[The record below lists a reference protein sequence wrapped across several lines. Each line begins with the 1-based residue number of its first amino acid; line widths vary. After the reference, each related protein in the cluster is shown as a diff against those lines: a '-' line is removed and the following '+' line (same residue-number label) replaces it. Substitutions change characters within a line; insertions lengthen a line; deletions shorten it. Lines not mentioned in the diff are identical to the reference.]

1 MKNLTAYGIFL
12 TLLIVAGGLACQTQ
26 QPSLGANNSSAVDH
40 SAHDMSN
47 MNGHD
52 ISNMGHDTS
61 APGAAE
67 QPYDLQFIDSMMHHH
82 EGAIQMAEMA
92 LRKTEREELKK
103 FAQKIID
110 DQKKENA
117 RMKTWRDQWYAGK
130 PSAMNTELPGMKMGG
145 SMSADHAKMMDSMQ
159 GKDFDIHFIDMMIP
173 HHEGAVKMARELQ
186 QKGEHQELKT
196 MANEIIREQEAE
208 IKQMQAWKAEWS
220 K

>member
-1 MKNLTAYGIFL
+1 MKNLTAYGILL
-12 TLLIVAGGLACQTQ
+12 TILIVAGGLACQTQ
-26 QPSLGANNSSAVDH
+26 KPSSGANNSSAVDH

-47 MNGHD
+47 MNVHD
-52 ISNMGHDTS
+52 MSNMGHDTS

-82 EGAIQMAEMA
+82 DGAIQMAEMA
-92 LRKTEREELKK
+92 LRKTAREELKK

-117 RMKTWRDQWYAGK
+117 RMETWRDQWYAGK
-130 PSAMNTELPGMKMGG
+130 PSAMNIELPGMKMG
-145 SMSADHAKMMDSMQ
+145 SMSPDHGKLMEAMQ

-173 HHEGAVKMARELQ
+173 HHEGAVKMSRELL
-186 QKGEHQELKT
+186 QKGEHAELKT